1 MSKMASLGIKILFVF
16 PPRWNLN
23 VENMPFSCSGYQ
35 FSAGDFNIN
44 EYLMNKLKVDG
55 LYQFSVSETST
66 QN

>member
-1 MSKMASLGIKILFVF
+1 VSKMASPDIKILFVF

-35 FSAGDFNIN
+35 FSANDFNID

-55 LYQFSVSETST
+55 LY
-66 QN
+66 